1 MKKQNL
7 NRPITSKK
15 IKSVIKKP
23 PSKQSL
29 RPDGFTGEFYQ
40 TLEAFISILKIIFQ
54 KTEEE
59 GTLPNSFYKIS
70 ITLIAKPEKKTTG
83 KEKYRSISLMNK
95 CKIPQQKLVN

>member
-59 GTLPNSFYKIS
+59 GTLPNSFYVARNSQIPKPDKDTTIKKI
-70 ITLIAKPEKKTTG
+70 TG
-83 KEKYRSISLMNK
+83 
-95 CKIPQQKLVN
+95 